1 MRALVTGANGLLGA
15 NVVRALLA
23 GGYAVRALVRE
34 TSDLACLEGL
44 ACEIRHGDVLV
55 EGTVREAA
63 RSCDYI
69 FHTAVPFAYAGQ
81 VSDDLL
87 RTATEGS
94 NNVLYAA
101 KATGVPRVVVT
112 SSSIVLGYRS
122 TPEVVPET
130 SEVTEAAA
138 DSGYA
143 VAKVRQDIATIDLG
157 RRLGI
162 EVVLPCPTMSVGP
175 FGTRLSASNGII
187 VQYLADPL
195 RMTYPGGINIAAVQ
209 DVAAGHVLLAEFG
222 RPFERYVLGG
232 ENLPWTQVH
241 ETIADLAGVPAP
253 QMTIN
258 RTAAYLAATAEET
271 RARIERRAALTTRE
285 QARMVGRYY
294 WYEHAKAAEVGFTSR
309 PAREAIAGAIASL
322 AAGIHVSREV
332 RATMHLHADTYA
344 ARLAIRRSEQHLH
357 TVTT

>member
-1 MRALVTGANGLLGA
+1 MRALVTGANGLIGA
-15 NVVRALLA
+15 NVVRSLIA
-23 GGYAVRALVRE
+23 GGYQARALVRE

-44 ACEIRHGDVLV
+44 DCEIHYGDVLV
-55 EGTVREAA
+55 EATVREAA
-63 RSCDYI
+63 RGCDYI
-69 FHTAVPFAYAGQ
+69 FHTAVPFAYSGQ
-81 VSDDLL
+81 VDDDVL

-94 NNVLYAA
+94 SNVLHAA

-112 SSSIVLGYRS
+112 SSSVVFGYRN
-122 TPEVVPET
+122 TADVVPEDT
-130 SEVTEAAA
+130 EVTEPAGE
-138 DSGYA
+138 SGYA
-143 VAKVRQDIATIDLG
+143 VAKVRQDATTIELG
-157 RRLGI
+157 HKLGV

-175 FGTRLSASNGII
+175 FGTRLSASNGVI

-222 RPFERYVLGG
+222 RPFERYLLGG
-232 ENLPWTQVH
+232 ENLSWTQVH

-258 RTAAYLAATAEET
+258 HTTAYLAATAEET

-285 QARMVGRYY
+285 QAKMVGRYY
-294 WYEHAKAAEVGFTSR
+294 WYEHARAADLGFTSR
-309 PAREAIAGAIASL
+309 PARDAIAGAVASL
-322 AAGIHVSREV
+322 AAGPHVSREV

-344 ARLAIRRSEQHLH
+344 ARRATRRNEQNLQRLPA
-357 TVTT
+357 

>member
-1 MRALVTGANGLLGA
+1 MRALVTGANGLIGA

-23 GGYAVRALVRE
+23 GGYQARALVRE
-34 TSDLACLEGL
+34 TSDLACLDGL

-55 EGTVREAA
+55 EGTIRDAA
-63 RSCDYI
+63 RGCDYI

-81 VSDDLL
+81 VGDDVL
-87 RTATEGS
+87 RTATEGTS
-94 NNVLYAA
+94 NVLYAA

-112 SSSIVLGYRS
+112 SSSIVFGYRS
-122 TPEVVPET
+122 NPEVVPET
-130 SEVTEAAA
+130 TEVTEAGT

-157 RRLGI
+157 RRLGV

-195 RMTYPGGINIAAVQ
+195 RMTYPGGINVAAVQ

-232 ENLPWTQVH
+232 ENLTWTQVH

-258 RTAAYLAATAEET
+258 HTAAYLAATAEET

-285 QARMVGRYY
+285 QAKMVGRYY
-294 WYEHAKAAEVGFTSR
+294 WYEQVKAADLGFTSR
-309 PAREAIAGAIASL
+309 PARDAIAGAVASL
-322 AAGIHVSREV
+322 AAGPHVSREV

-344 ARLAIRRSEQHLH
+344 ARRATRRNELNLH
-357 TVTT
+357 RVTT